1 MRFHAI
7 QSSPRPLPL
16 LNMLVDS
23 RGSHSTSKLGQM
35 VAVLFL
41 GLVAAAT
48 LHAQSSTR
56 VSVSPAAGS
65 GAEQAFVATYTDPNG
80 VTDVQAVSLFIM
92 NGVAPDSD
100 SGWSAHQCILNYKI
114 SSGVIQLAQDAGGA
128 FLSTTATAGTAQ
140 TVSNSQCTV
149 LATLSSST
157 ISGNSVSV
165 IFYLT
170 FTAAFSGA
178 KQLYLSAEDQDGH
191 TMTNFPTQVG
201 IYNVTASVS
210 PVSVFPS
217 SGSGSE
223 QTFTATY
230 SDATTQI
237 KSVFLNFKSSSNNTS
252 AANACKLRYDLGT
265 TDIFLVND
273 AGTAYTTP
281 IISGSI
287 APLSN
292 SQCTV
297 YGVGTSATTS
307 ANSVTVDFRVRFAA
321 GFAGEKEITMEG
333 VDENGTFTFSNLS
346 FGTYT
351 VTTQSPTAAPNFTL
365 SNTAVS
371 IASPGATGISTITVT
386 PTGGFSGTVAF
397 SCAVTDSP
405 SGAVDLPT
413 CLPAAPAAISGAA
426 AVTASLAIN
435 TKAASAAMLHNPLEQ
450 IFTLSGGMGMAALL
464 FFGLPTHRRRW
475 KTLLC
480 LLLITE
486 FAGAAIGCGGTAY
499 PVAAP
504 VNPGTAD
511 PGTTVGR
518 YTVKVTGTSGATIAS
533 TAVTVMVN

>member
-1 MRFHAI
+1 
-7 QSSPRPLPL
+7 
-16 LNMLVDS
+16 
-23 RGSHSTSKLGQM
+23 M

-41 GLVAAAT
+41 GLVAAVT
-48 LHAQSSTR
+48 LHAQSFTP
-56 VSVSPAAGS
+56 VTVSPASGS
-65 GAEQAFVATYTDPNG
+65 GSEQAFVATYTDPNG
-80 VTDVQAVSLFIM
+80 VTDVQSVSLYIM
-92 NGVAPDSD
+92 NGVAPGSY
-100 SGWSAHQCILNYKI
+100 SGWSANECILNYKI

-149 LATLSSST
+149 LAILSSST

-165 IFYLT
+165 SFFVT
-170 FTAAFSGA
+170 FTAAFSGP
-178 KQLYLSAEDQDGH
+178 KQLYLSAEDQAGRN
-191 TMTNFPTQVG
+191 MTNFQTQVG
-201 IYNVTASVS
+201 IYNATASVS

-223 QTFTATY
+223 QTFTAIY

-237 KSVFLNFKSSSNNTS
+237 KSVYLNFKSSSNNTF

-273 AGTAYTTP
+273 AGTAYTSP

-287 APLSN
+287 TPLSN

-307 ANSVTVDFRVRFAA
+307 GNNVTVDFRVSFAA
-321 GFAGEKEITMEG
+321 GFEGEKQITMEG
-333 VDENGTFTFSNLS
+333 ADENGFTFSNLS

-351 VTTQSPTAAPNFTL
+351 VTTQSPTAAPSFTL

-371 IASPGATGISTITVT
+371 IASPGANGISTITVT

-405 SGAVDLPT
+405 SGAVDIPT
-413 CLPAAPAAISGAA
+413 CLPAAPAVISGAT
-426 AVTASLAIN
+426 AVTTSLTIN
-435 TKAASAAMLHNPLEQ
+435 TTAASAAALHNPMEQ
-450 IFTLSGGMGMAALL
+450 IFTVGGGVGMAAML
-464 FFGLPTHRRRW
+464 FFGLPIHRQRW

-480 LLLITE
+480 MLLIAE
-486 FAGAAIGCGGTAY
+486 FAGAAIGCGGGTAY
-499 PVAAP
+499 STAAP
-504 VNPGTAD
+504 ANPGTSD
-511 PGTTVGR
+511 PGTTAGS
-518 YTVKVTGTSGATIAS
+518 YTVNVTGTSGATMAN